1 VAGSSLF
8 GDRVLRLASVQTTR
22 QQQRKHQSSQ
32 QAQAGSKCPLLTL
45 SLPALV
51 FDGKPFALPSKL
63 FGIIYWFSMWLLFLF
78 PHSCGVAKR
87 GRKYLREADSGD
99 DGAPEPA
106 ASSTDPPRRK
116 GGRLQRLRQNFE
128 EEAAE
133 RDAAPVPENPDD
145 VALTNDLKYRWA
157 KGDLSSSAVQSLSA
171 NAQRQGARN
180 LEKLS
185 AAGTYGKHA
194 KNLFRDIGNLF
205 GHPIGAPPLDW
216 IEIPMKGNRKT
227 AHPIYWP
234 HKFFQSV
241 AHYRDDIF
249 RSRLIGLD
257 GAADQFWQSIAGSD
271 YVRNHPFLPRGA
283 WGKIIPIGMHG
294 DGGIQQA
301 RFPIRL
307 VVEYALIYNLSSCL
321 LL

>member
-1 VAGSSLF
+1 MRRRPPRG
-8 GDRVLRLASVQTTR
+8 T
-22 QQQRKHQSSQ
+22 
-32 QAQAGSKCPLLTL
+32 PLL
-45 SLPALV
+45 
-51 FDGKPFALPSKL
+51 
-63 FGIIYWFSMWLLFLF
+63 
-78 PHSCGVAKR
+78 
-87 GRKYLREADSGD
+87 
-99 DGAPEPA
+99 
-106 ASSTDPPRRK
+106 STH
-116 GGRLQRLRQNFE
+116 
-128 EEAAE
+128 
-133 RDAAPVPENPDD
+133 

-180 LEKLS
+180 LEKRS
-185 AAGTYGKHA
+185 AAGTYCKHA
-194 KNLFRDIGNLF
+194 KNLSRDISNLL
-205 GHPIGAPPLDW
+205 GHPIGAPLLDW

-234 HKFFQSV
+234 HKFFQNV

-283 WGKIIPIGMHG
+283 WGILIPIGMHG

-301 RFPIRL
+301 RFPIHPS
-307 VVEYALIYNLSSCL
+307 VEQLSLRWPYHTIEILIYGCEKSLIWWQTHWIR
-321 LL
+321 